1 MARLLIA
8 DDNAALRRT
17 MGRVLEAAG
26 HDVALAENARDA
38 LELCRRNPVDVI
50 ITDLYMPEMDGIELL
65 LQAQNECPEVPII
78 AMSGGGEVV
87 NQDLLRDAMILGAV
101 AALPKPFKEDAL
113 LNAIDR
119 ALADRGR
126 HDA

>member
-17 MGRVLEAAG
+17 MGRLLQAAG
-26 HDVALAENARDA
+26 HEVTLAENGQEA
-38 LELCRRNPVDVI
+38 LEQYRRDPVDVI

-65 LQAQNECPEVPII
+65 LRAQSECPEVPII
-78 AMSGGGEVV
+78 AMSGGGEVARH
-87 NQDLLRDAMILGAV
+87 DLLRDAKILGAV
-101 AALPKPFKEDAL
+101 AALPKPFEEEAL

-119 ALADRGR
+119 ALSEREA